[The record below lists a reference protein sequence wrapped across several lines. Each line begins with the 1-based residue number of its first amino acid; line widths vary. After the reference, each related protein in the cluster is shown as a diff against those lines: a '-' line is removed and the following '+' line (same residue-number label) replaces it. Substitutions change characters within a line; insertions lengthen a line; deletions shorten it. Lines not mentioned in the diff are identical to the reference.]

1 MKVYEEM
8 DKFGNSQYLGYGT
21 NIKNCKYQ
29 MTKLL
34 LLDKALSRLGVPSIL
49 SIGTKTRT
57 VSTLHEILF
66 ITLTSTKN
74 KDTKNLI
81 TNCSN
86 NFVFSIK
93 MYFSPMHKTRV
104 CDIVH
109 IKTLMIKLGSDYSYN
124 RYND

>member
-1 MKVYEEM
+1 MKVYEET

-21 NIKNCKYQ
+21 NIKDYKHQ

-34 LLDKALSRLGVPSIL
+34 LLNKAFAKLGVPSIL

-57 VSTLHEILF
+57 VSTLREILF

-81 TNCSN
+81 ANCSN

-93 MYFSPMHKTRV
+93 MYFSPAHKTRV
-104 CDIVH
+104 CDIVD
-109 IKTLMIKLGSDYSYN
+109 IKTLMIKLGSDYLYN
-124 RYND
+124 RN